1 MSKPTK
7 NNNNVQSK
15 MDAGLQ
21 KLINLIFDVN
31 IMNNTMKEIGYD
43 AKKMP
48 LGRLGDSTIKEAY
61 GVLNKLSEAIKK
73 KDRNLMSSL
82 SGDFYSLIPHDF
94 GFSKMSNF
102 ILDNDEKVKEKLK
115 MLETISDLKI
125 TSKLLDKK
133 TDDNEAILDQ
143 NYKKLGCSIK
153 TVD

>member
-1 MSKPTK
+1 VTKPTK

-61 GVLNKLSEAIKK
+61 GVLSKLS
-73 KDRNLMSSL
+73 
-82 SGDFYSLIPHDF
+82 
-94 GFSKMSNF
+94 
-102 ILDNDEKVKEKLK
+102 
-115 MLETISDLKI
+115 
-125 TSKLLDKK
+125 
-133 TDDNEAILDQ
+133 
-143 NYKKLGCSIK
+143 
-153 TVD
+153 